1 MKKQTPHKQ
10 ILTIMKAITL
20 QKRLENRYNGSK
32 SSKAYQ
38 IVKDL
43 INGTNN
49 TYMVYGDLIR
59 PCSTSGRGRFTTN
72 MDYTRETRSLLTL
85 LGIKFESG
93 NDSPRGG
100 LTGNYFKI
108 LTKIDYGKAN

>member
-1 MKKQTPHKQ
+1 MKT
-10 ILTIMKAITL
+10 TTL
-20 QKRLENRYNGSK
+20 QNRLEKRYTGSK
-32 SSKAYQ
+32 NSKAYQ

-43 INGTNN
+43 INGTNK
-49 TYMVYGDLIR
+49 TYMVFGKLIR
-59 PCSTSGRGRFTTN
+59 PCSTFGTGRFTTN
-72 MDYTRETRSLLTL
+72 MDYTRETRNLLML

-108 LTKIDYGKAN
+108 LTNIDYEKAN

>member
-1 MKKQTPHKQ
+1 
-10 ILTIMKAITL
+10 MKAITL

-32 SSKAYQ
+32 NLKAYQ

-49 TYMVYGDLIR
+49 TYMVYGNLIR

-72 MDYTRETRSLLTL
+72 MDYTKETRSLLMF

-93 NDSPRGG
+93 NDSPKGG

-108 LTKIDYGKAN
+108 LTKIDYEQAN